1 MVVIFINQELFRHVI
16 WSLYDAFY
24 GLRPGT
30 KEEIRILSVFID
42 NYMGLLAGFNKDMF
56 NTIRTFMFEHQTLDD
71 EAINFL
77 WDTLTEA
84 DKNTALN

>member
-1 MVVIFINQELFRHVI
+1 MVVIFINQEAFRHII

-30 KEEIRILSVFID
+30 KEEIRILSGFID
-42 NYMGLLAGFNKDMF
+42 NYIGLLAGFNKDAF
-56 NTIRTFMFEHQTLDD
+56 NTIRTFMFEHKALDD

-77 WDTLTEA
+77 WDTLTETNE
-84 DKNTALN
+84 DKILN

>member
-16 WSLYDAFY
+16 WSLYDVFY

-30 KEEIRILSVFID
+30 AEEIRTLSIFID
-42 NYMGLLAGFNKDMF
+42 NYIGLLSGFDKDTF
-56 NTIRTFMFEHQTLDD
+56 NTIRTFMFEHKTLDD

-77 WDTLTEA
+77 WDSLTETNK
-84 DKNTALN
+84 DKVLN